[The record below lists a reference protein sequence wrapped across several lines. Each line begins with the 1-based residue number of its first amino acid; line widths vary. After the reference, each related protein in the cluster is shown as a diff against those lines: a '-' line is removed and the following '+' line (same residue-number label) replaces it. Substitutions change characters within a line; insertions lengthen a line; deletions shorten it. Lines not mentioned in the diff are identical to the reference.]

1 MADSTIQL
9 RIAEALPELKGD
21 EGAVLAEVAER
32 LLMGQR
38 NYGVLDLASDTRDWL
53 KEARAEALDLV
64 VYAAFRFLTGR
75 GRDTDPVP
83 AGPPLDSEGRRLW
96 LVLPIGLSVWRVYL
110 VPNDH
115 KELEGNEGMTDFWS
129 CSVYIAE
136 ELSQGARIEVLG
148 HEMKHVSRA
157 HYDKA
162 AAAFVYA
169 RAATANKD
177 EVEDEALGIEEVEGC
192 VEGPRLLEGFVRGG
206 YLKLPEVP

>member
-1 MADSTIQL
+1 VAESSIL
-9 RIAEALPELKGD
+9 ARIAEALPELKGD
-21 EGAVLAEVAER
+21 EAAVLAEVAGR
-32 LLMGQR
+32 LLLGQR
-38 NYGVLDLASDTRDWL
+38 QYGVLQLAGDPRDWV
-53 KEARAEALDLV
+53 KEARDETLDLL
-64 VYAAFRFLTGR
+64 VYAANRFLTATVSGA
-75 GRDTDPVP
+75 P
-83 AGPPLDSEGRRLW
+83 APAPRDSEGRILW
-96 LVLPIGLSVWRVYL
+96 LVLPIGLSTWKVYL
-110 VPNDH
+110 VSHEH

-136 ELSQGARIEVLG
+136 DLPHGARIEVLG

-169 RAATANKD
+169 RAAGSSHD
-177 EVEDEALGIEEVEGC
+177 EVEEEALGIEEVEGC